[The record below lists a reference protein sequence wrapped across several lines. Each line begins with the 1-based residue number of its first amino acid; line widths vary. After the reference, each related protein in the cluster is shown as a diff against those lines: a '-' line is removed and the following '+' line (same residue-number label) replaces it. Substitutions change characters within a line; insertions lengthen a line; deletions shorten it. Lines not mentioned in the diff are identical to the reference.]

1 MKVKFPKRGKTK
13 KTIIMKLKIKTQK
26 FVDWHLNS
34 GSDQEQEQIRQELGN
49 LVTCSLLLN
58 ERFTIAPRDLL
69 DNLNTDVIPMHLVE
83 GFQDK
88 DTSIEIGDLD
98 IDNYKI
104 QLI

>member
-1 MKVKFPKRGKTK
+1 
-13 KTIIMKLKIKTQK
+13 MKLKIKTQK
-26 FVDWHLNS
+26 FVDWYLNS
-34 GSDQEQEQIRQELGN
+34 GSDQEQQDMRLELGY

-69 DNLNTDVIPMHLVE
+69 DNVNTDVIPIHLVE

-98 IDNYKI
+98 IDNYEI

>member
-1 MKVKFPKRGKTK
+1 
-13 KTIIMKLKIKTQK
+13 MKLKIKTQK

-69 DNLNTDVIPMHLVE
+69 DNVNTDTIPMHLVE
-83 GFQDK
+83 GFK
-88 DTSIEIGDLD
+88 DTDEDVEIGDLNLS
-98 IDNYKI
+98 NYEI